1 LTPLIRWVLSIVV
14 VCALLSAVVGIG
26 MAGLVAVAFA
36 SDSCEA
42 ASGEPAM
49 TIMLLSPAMIGLGVI
64 VAGVS
69 AGLGKP
75 AKVCLKW
82 LAIGVALGIA
92 GYASWVILLTTRC

>member
-1 LTPLIRWVLSIVV
+1 MTPIVRWVLSIVV

-26 MAGLVAVAFA
+26 MAGLIAVAFA

-42 ASGEPAM
+42 ASGEPGM
-49 TIMLLSPAMIGLGVI
+49 TIMMLSPVMMGLGVI

-75 AKVCLKW
+75 AKACLKW

-92 GYASWVILLTTRC
+92 GYASWGILLTTRC